1 MTRLNASRVKE
12 VGLGS
17 FVNFYLLL
25 PPKASVTEKSWE
37 RFFFTSIKS
46 FQFNQ

>member
-17 FVNFYLLL
+17 FVDFYLLL
-25 PPKASVTEKSWE
+25 PPKVASVTEKSCDL
-37 RFFFTSIKS
+37 FF
-46 FQFNQ
+46 